1 MFEYVFKYGL
11 FCELKVH
18 GKVLGTTESPA
29 FMLMNLCLIFVEHV
43 MQLSAGFAIAAA
55 SPVEKTA
62 ALSKCLRE
70 CTEYAVST
78 CGRGMSTSKL
88 EHLCEVRLN
97 GQSR

>member
-1 MFEYVFKYGL
+1 
-11 FCELKVH
+11 
-18 GKVLGTTESPA
+18 
-29 FMLMNLCLIFVEHV
+29 

-62 ALSKCLRE
+62 VLSKCLRE

-88 EHLCEVRLN
+88 EHLCEV
-97 GQSR
+97 S

>member
-1 MFEYVFKYGL
+1 MSFKYGL